1 MCRWVVVT
9 FMASGS
15 SPDINDKEEN
25 MTKKETERNLRLL
38 AQGIRHEVK
47 DSKIQEHMLDLVR
60 EILISME
67 KKE

>member
-1 MCRWVVVT
+1 
-9 FMASGS
+9 
-15 SPDINDKEEN
+15 

-47 DSKIQEHMLDLVR
+47 DPKIQEHMLDLVR

-67 KKE
+67 KEE